1 MEKQLSF
8 NLEGHAPGKVKNH
21 PDISKR
27 ASRKKLQEQWISE
40 LLTNSE
46 KKLKLKSLSLE
57 QSFKEKQF
65 SEVTLLKKNF
75 PERQTLK
82 KERFSD
88 NLINVENVA
97 EVLGVAPKT
106 IRKWVSIRFI
116 PFVRVGRRVLFRPKS
131 IELWLNRKEEKPCQ

>member
-40 LLTNSE
+40 LLTSSE

-65 SEVTLLKKNF
+65 SEATLLKKNF

-82 KERFSD
+82 KERLFD

>member
-1 MEKQLSF
+1 MEKQLNF

-27 ASRKKLQEQWISE
+27 ASKKKPQEQEIAE
-40 LLTNSE
+40 LLTSPE
-46 KKLKLKSLSLE
+46 GKLKLKSLSLDK
-57 QSFKEKQF
+57 SLKEN
-65 SEVTLLKKNF
+65 TLKGA
-75 PERQTLK
+75 LK
-82 KERFSD
+82 KERRFD
-88 NLINVENVA
+88 NLIDVENVA

-131 IELWLNRKEEKPCQ
+131 IELWLNQKEEKPWQ

>member
-27 ASRKKLQEQWISE
+27 ASKKKPQEQWMAE
-40 LLTNSE
+40 LLTSPE
-46 KKLKLKSLSLE
+46 GKLKLKSLSLDK
-57 QSFKEKQF
+57 SLKENTPRGI
-65 SEVTLLKKNF
+65 S
-75 PERQTLK
+75 K
-82 KERFSD
+82 KERLFD
-88 NLINVENVA
+88 NLIDVENVA

-116 PFVRVGRRVLFRPKS
+116 PFVRVGRRVMFRPKS